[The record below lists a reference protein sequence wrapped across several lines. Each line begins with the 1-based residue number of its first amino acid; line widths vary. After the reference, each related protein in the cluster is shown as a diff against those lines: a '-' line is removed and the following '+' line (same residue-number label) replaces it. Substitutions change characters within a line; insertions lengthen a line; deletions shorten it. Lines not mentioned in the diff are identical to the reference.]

1 MPIGIPK
8 IPFKLPGEP
17 SADWVDLY
25 NRLYRD
31 RLLFLCQQLDD
42 ELTNQL
48 ISIMLYLNAENHF
61 KGMYIYINSPGGS
74 VFCGIGIYDVMNYVQ
89 PDITTICIGAAA
101 SMASFILAGGA
112 RDKRLAFPHSRMMIH
127 QPEGGSRGQAVQV
140 LWESEEIRRIRNQIG
155 QIYAERTGQILSRIS
170 KDMDRDQ
177 YMSAREAKDYGLV
190 DHLAVLT
197 KKKKN
202 YFFDS

>member
-31 RLLFLCQQLDD
+31 RILFLCQLLDD

-48 ISIMLYLNAENHF
+48 ISIMLYLNAENRF
-61 KGMYIYINSPGGS
+61 KEIYIYINSPGGS
-74 VFCGIGIYDVMNYVQ
+74 VFCGIGIYDVMNYIQ
-89 PDITTICIGAAA
+89 PDVTTVCIGTAA

-112 RDKRLAFPHSRMMIH
+112 RNKRLVFPHSRLMIH
-127 QPEGGSRGQAVQV
+127 QPEGGSRGQAAQV
-140 LWESEEIRRIRNQIG
+140 LWESEEVRRIRHQIG
-155 QIYAERTGQILSRIS
+155 KIYAERTGQSLSRIS
-170 KDMDRDQ
+170 NDMDRDQ
-177 YMSAREAKDYGLV
+177 FMSARAAKDYGLV

-197 KKKKN
+197 KTEGHFYK
-202 YFFDS
+202 